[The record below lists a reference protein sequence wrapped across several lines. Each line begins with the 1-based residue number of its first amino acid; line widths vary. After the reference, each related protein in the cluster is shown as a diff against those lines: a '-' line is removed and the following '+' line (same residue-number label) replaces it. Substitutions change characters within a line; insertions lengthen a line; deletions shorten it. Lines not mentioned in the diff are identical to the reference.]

1 MTKAH
6 ASVFNTYVSLGISYM
21 QKLDAY
27 LHQQDLK
34 AKLQFQVISDLLWL
48 SQTTVH
54 LIEKVRMITF
64 VVYQYSKNRLVYV
77 LKCIINLSTVSH
89 LMLTE

>member
-1 MTKAH
+1 
-6 ASVFNTYVSLGISYM
+6 M

-34 AKLQFQVISDLLWL
+34 AKRQFRVISDLLWL
-48 SQTTVH
+48 FQTTH

-77 LKCIINLSTVSH
+77 LKCIINLSTISH